1 MKDKNRQS
9 SRSFRKKISII
20 LAVFLLTSCLSSG
33 VLATNGGNK
42 PTEPAISYDEWYLDY
57 STYNIKQLQRTK
69 IPRAARALFV
79 TGSTAGTKKYYDL
92 VDVIGR
98 TDLNSMVID
107 IKEDGG
113 NVTFKTDNPIVRE
126 INSDRANFISDL
138 DKLIYSAKE
147 NNIYLIARIVAF
159 KDPIYAKAK
168 PNIAF
173 QSKAGGVWHDI
184 NGIPWVDPYHVELWD
199 YNVSLAK
206 EVALKGFDEIQYDYV
221 RYPDRARQMDRE
233 VAYARP
239 ADMSKSEVIAEF
251 LAYAREELEPY
262 NVYLSADVYGAT
274 TTQFDDMGIGQLW
287 ELISAEV
294 DYISPMMYPSHYGQ
308 GWYGVTYPDAE
319 PYHVIKSGITDA
331 FKKDEK
337 IREAGR
343 TPAIIRPWYQD
354 FTADWV
360 PGYIVYGAREVKEQ
374 IRAGVEHGL
383 DGYMMWNSGNN
394 YHLGAWE

>member
-1 MKDKNRQS
+1 MQRRNNR
-9 SRSFRKKISII
+9 SIKQQARCICI
-20 LAVFLLTSCLSSG
+20 LLVVLLFIVFLSSS
-33 VLATNGGNK
+33 VLATNEKDETTG
-42 PTEPAISYDEWYLDY
+42 PAISYDDWYKDY
-57 STYNIKQLQRTK
+57 NNYNINKLKHSK
-69 IPRAARALFV
+69 IPREARALFV
-79 TGSTAGTKKYYDL
+79 TGSTAETNKFYDL
-92 VDVIGR
+92 VDFI
-98 TDLNSMVID
+98 TKSELNALVID

-126 INSDRANFISDL
+126 INSDRINFISDL
-138 DKLIYSAKE
+138 DKLIHLAKE

-159 KDPIYAKAK
+159 KDPIYANAK
-168 PNIAF
+168 PEIAF
-173 QSKAGGVWHDI
+173 RSKTGGVWHDI

-199 YNVSLAK
+199 YNVSLAQ

-239 ADMSKSEVIAEF
+239 DDMSKAEVIAEF
-251 LAYAREELEPY
+251 LAYARKELEPY

-274 TTQFDDMGIGQLW
+274 TTQPNDMGIGQLW

-319 PYHVIKSGITDA
+319 PYHIIKSGLEDA

-337 IREAGR
+337 VREAGR
-343 TPAIIRPWYQD
+343 EPAIVRPWYQD
-354 FTADWV
+354 FTANWV
-360 PGYIVYGAREVKEQ
+360 PGYIVYGPHEVREQ
-374 IRAGVEHGL
+374 IRAGTEQGL
-383 DGYMMWNSGNN
+383 DGYMIWNSGNN
-394 YHLGAWE
+394 YHLDAWK

>member
-1 MKDKNRQS
+1 MIQTNRHTG
-9 SRSFRKKISII
+9 RYLTKSII
-20 LAVFLLTSCLSSG
+20 ILLIVLLFISCLSSS
-33 VLATNGGNK
+33 VFATGEDNVE
-42 PTEPAISYDEWYLDY
+42 TEPAISYDNWYADY
-57 STYNIKQLQRTK
+57 SSYNIDKLKRTK

-79 TGSTAGTKKYYDL
+79 TGSTAETKKYADL
-92 VDVIGR
+92 IEVIKR
-98 TDLNSMVID
+98 TDLNALVID

-113 NVTFKTDNPIVRE
+113 NVTYKTDNAIVRE

-138 DKLIYSAKE
+138 DKLIHTAKE

-168 PNIAF
+168 PQIAF
-173 QSKAGGVWHDI
+173 QSKTGGVWHDI

-199 YNVSLAK
+199 YNVGLAQ

-239 ADMSKSEVIAEF
+239 ADMTKSEVIAEF
-251 LAYAREELEPY
+251 LAYAREELKPV
-262 NVYLSADVYGAT
+262 NVFLSADVYGAT
-274 TTQFDDMGIGQLW
+274 TTQVDDMGIGQMW

-308 GWYGVTYPDAE
+308 GWYGVTYPDAH

-337 IREAGR
+337 VRQAGK

-354 FTADWV
+354 FTANWV
-360 PGYIVYGAREVKEQ
+360 PGYIVYGAHEVKEQ

-383 DGYMMWNSGNN
+383 DGYMIWNSGNN